1 MRLATV
7 EGAAMLHRVQSR
19 TDGAETVRM
28 IVSLAAVAL
37 LVAGCAVQLR
47 TAPARVDVCDDALVS
62 GRLVT
67 SAQSG
72 LALVDS
78 TGHVTEVLWPFG
90 YTARRGVSGIELV
103 DDKGAT
109 VAREGDLVEMGGG
122 LGANDMWGA
131 CSGTV
136 TVVPAQ
142 G

>member
-1 MRLATV
+1 MRT
-7 EGAAMLHRVQSR
+7 
-19 TDGAETVRM
+19 
-28 IVSLAAVAL
+28 IINLAAVAL

-47 TAPARVDVCDDALVS
+47 TAPAPGDACDDALIS

-72 LALVDS
+72 LAVVDS

-103 DDKGAT
+103 DDKGAV
-109 VAREGDLVEMGGG
+109 VAREGDFVEMGGG
-122 LGANDMWGA
+122 LGANDVWGA
-131 CSGTV
+131 CPGSV
-136 TVVPAQ
+136 TVVPTQ

>member
-1 MRLATV
+1 MLRRSHPRTYGARTV
-7 EGAAMLHRVQSR
+7 RTIFNLAAM
-19 TDGAETVRM
+19 
-28 IVSLAAVAL
+28 AL

-47 TAPARVDVCDDALVS
+47 TAPAPVEVCNLALISVPH
-62 GRLVT
+62 VT

-90 YTARRGVSGIELV
+90 YTARRGVSGVELV
-103 DDKGAT
+103 DEKGAV
-109 VAREGDLVEMGGG
+109 VAREGDFVEMGGG
-122 LGANDMWGA
+122 LGANDVWGA
-131 CSGTV
+131 CPGSV